1 MSAPKWT
8 PAQRAAIED
17 RGGTLLVSAAA
28 GSGKTAVLVERA
40 VRLIT
45 DAAHPVAAD
54 RLLIVTF
61 TRAAAEELR
70 GRIAVRLAAEATAHP
85 ESAYLRRQRLLLGR
99 ANICTIDA
107 FCMQLLKRYFA
118 ELGLPPDFEL
128 ADDAKAYTLRQNALS
143 AVLRGVGDSRT
154 PLYFLIASSLANI
167 VMDVVFVVCFH
178 MGVGGVAWA
187 TFLCQGVASV
197 LAAWTLFRRLRGV
210 PAPER
215 HPLFSWRMLGR
226 IAFPLYCWC
235 MVVGICYT
243 RSVPKYLGR
252 LMLIGLV
259 SQPIYMVALNHSWNQ
274 PNIFL
279 TLLVALCGVWG
290 LKAKKLL
297 SHIWAPILALFAAQL
312 LGCDYGWR
320 GVMLVMLLY
329 GVRGSRAGIACVM
342 IAFCLYWGGSSVGVT
357 HLFGQD
363 VTPLTSSAI
372 GAVISPWLR
381 LQTMAIWAL
390 PLMLLPISQQVKM
403 PRWVGYALYPLHL
416 VVLIALEAALAQ
428 PIHTENL
435 INAWNAFVSLF

>member
-1 MSAPKWT
+1 MPSKDFTARRN
-8 PAQRAAIED
+8 PAIAGCTATGVLKI
-17 RGGTLLVSAAA
+17 LALVFMFIDHA
-28 GSGKTAVLVERA
+28 GKMLFPQ
-40 VRLIT
+40 I
-45 DAAHPVAAD
+45 
-54 RLLIVTF
+54 
-61 TRAAAEELR
+61 AE
-70 GRIAVRLAAEATAHP
+70 
-85 ESAYLRRQRLLLGR
+85 
-99 ANICTIDA
+99 
-107 FCMQLLKRYFA
+107 M
-118 ELGLPPDFEL
+118 
-128 ADDAKAYTLRQNALS
+128 
-143 AVLRGVGDSRT
+143 
-154 PLYFLIASSLANI
+154 
-167 VMDVVFVVCFH
+167 
-178 MGVGGVAWA
+178 
-187 TFLCQGVASV
+187 
-197 LAAWTLFRRLRGV
+197 
-210 PAPER
+210 
-215 HPLFSWRMLGR
+215 RMLGR

-235 MVVGICYT
+235 MVVGISYT

-329 GVRGSRAGIACVM
+329 GVR
-342 IAFCLYWGGSSVGVT
+342 GSSVGVT

>member
-1 MSAPKWT
+1 MQNDVNRLLAYS
-8 PAQRAAIED
+8 AIEN
-17 RGGTLLVSAAA
+17 V
-28 GSGKTAVLVERA
+28 
-40 VRLIT
+40 
-45 DAAHPVAAD
+45 
-54 RLLIVTF
+54 
-61 TRAAAEELR
+61 
-70 GRIAVRLAAEATAHP
+70 
-85 ESAYLRRQRLLLGR
+85 
-99 ANICTIDA
+99 
-107 FCMQLLKRYFA
+107 
-118 ELGLPPDFEL
+118 
-128 ADDAKAYTLRQNALS
+128 
-143 AVLRGVGDSRT
+143 GV
-154 PLYFLIASSLANI
+154 I
-167 VMDVVFVVCFH
+167 
-178 MGVGGVAWA
+178 
-187 TFLCQGVASV
+187 
-197 LAAWTLFRRLRGV
+197 
-210 PAPER
+210 
-215 HPLFSWRMLGR
+215 
-226 IAFPLYCWC
+226 
-235 MVVGICYT
+235 
-243 RSVPKYLGR
+243 
-252 LMLIGLV
+252 LIGLG
-259 SQPIYMVALNHSWNQ
+259 VAALGKSSGNQ
-274 PNIFL
+274 
-279 TLLVALCGVWG
+279 LVALCGVWG

>member
-1 MSAPKWT
+1 MPSKDFTARRN
-8 PAQRAAIED
+8 PAIAGCTATGVLKI
-17 RGGTLLVSAAA
+17 LALVFMFIDHA
-28 GSGKTAVLVERA
+28 GKMLFPQ
-40 VRLIT
+40 I
-45 DAAHPVAAD
+45 
-54 RLLIVTF
+54 
-61 TRAAAEELR
+61 AE
-70 GRIAVRLAAEATAHP
+70 
-85 ESAYLRRQRLLLGR
+85 
-99 ANICTIDA
+99 
-107 FCMQLLKRYFA
+107 M
-118 ELGLPPDFEL
+118 
-128 ADDAKAYTLRQNALS
+128 
-143 AVLRGVGDSRT
+143 
-154 PLYFLIASSLANI
+154 
-167 VMDVVFVVCFH
+167 
-178 MGVGGVAWA
+178 
-187 TFLCQGVASV
+187 
-197 LAAWTLFRRLRGV
+197 
-210 PAPER
+210 
-215 HPLFSWRMLGR
+215 RMLGR

-235 MVVGICYT
+235 MVVGISYT

-312 LGCDYGWR
+312 LEC
-320 GVMLVMLLY
+320 
-329 GVRGSRAGIACVM
+329 
-342 IAFCLYWGGSSVGVT
+342 AFCLYWGGSSVGVT

-363 VTPLTSSAI
+363 VAPLTSSAV

>member
-1 MSAPKWT
+1 MPSKDFTARRN
-8 PAQRAAIED
+8 PAIAGCTATGVLKI
-17 RGGTLLVSAAA
+17 LALVFMFIDHA
-28 GSGKTAVLVERA
+28 GKMLFPQ
-40 VRLIT
+40 I
-45 DAAHPVAAD
+45 
-54 RLLIVTF
+54 
-61 TRAAAEELR
+61 AE
-70 GRIAVRLAAEATAHP
+70 
-85 ESAYLRRQRLLLGR
+85 
-99 ANICTIDA
+99 
-107 FCMQLLKRYFA
+107 M
-118 ELGLPPDFEL
+118 
-128 ADDAKAYTLRQNALS
+128 
-143 AVLRGVGDSRT
+143 
-154 PLYFLIASSLANI
+154 
-167 VMDVVFVVCFH
+167 
-178 MGVGGVAWA
+178 
-187 TFLCQGVASV
+187 
-197 LAAWTLFRRLRGV
+197 
-210 PAPER
+210 
-215 HPLFSWRMLGR
+215 RMLGR

-235 MVVGICYT
+235 MVVGISYT

-363 VTPLTSSAI
+363 VTPLTSSAV

-390 PLMLLPISQQVKM
+390 PN
-403 PRWVGYALYPLHL
+403 
-416 VVLIALEAALAQ
+416 AALGRLCPLSAASGGADCAGSGACPAHSHGEPHQ
-428 PIHTENL
+428 RLECVCIL
-435 INAWNAFVSLF
+435 ILTR

>member
-1 MSAPKWT
+1 MPSKDFTARRN
-8 PAQRAAIED
+8 PAIAGCTATGVLKI
-17 RGGTLLVSAAA
+17 LALVFMFIDHA
-28 GSGKTAVLVERA
+28 GKMLFPQ
-40 VRLIT
+40 I
-45 DAAHPVAAD
+45 
-54 RLLIVTF
+54 
-61 TRAAAEELR
+61 AE
-70 GRIAVRLAAEATAHP
+70 
-85 ESAYLRRQRLLLGR
+85 
-99 ANICTIDA
+99 
-107 FCMQLLKRYFA
+107 M
-118 ELGLPPDFEL
+118 
-128 ADDAKAYTLRQNALS
+128 
-143 AVLRGVGDSRT
+143 
-154 PLYFLIASSLANI
+154 
-167 VMDVVFVVCFH
+167 
-178 MGVGGVAWA
+178 
-187 TFLCQGVASV
+187 
-197 LAAWTLFRRLRGV
+197 
-210 PAPER
+210 
-215 HPLFSWRMLGR
+215 RMLGR

-235 MVVGICYT
+235 MVVGISYT

-279 TLLVALCGVWG
+279 TLLVALC
-290 LKAKKLL
+290 
-297 SHIWAPILALFAAQL
+297 
-312 LGCDYGWR
+312 

-363 VTPLTSSAI
+363 VTPLTSSAV
-372 GAVISPWLR
+372 GTVISPWLR

>member
-1 MSAPKWT
+1 MPSKDFTARRN
-8 PAQRAAIED
+8 PAIAGCTATGVLKI
-17 RGGTLLVSAAA
+17 LALVFMFIDHA
-28 GSGKTAVLVERA
+28 GKMLFPQ
-40 VRLIT
+40 I
-45 DAAHPVAAD
+45 
-54 RLLIVTF
+54 
-61 TRAAAEELR
+61 AE
-70 GRIAVRLAAEATAHP
+70 
-85 ESAYLRRQRLLLGR
+85 
-99 ANICTIDA
+99 
-107 FCMQLLKRYFA
+107 M
-118 ELGLPPDFEL
+118 
-128 ADDAKAYTLRQNALS
+128 
-143 AVLRGVGDSRT
+143 
-154 PLYFLIASSLANI
+154 
-167 VMDVVFVVCFH
+167 
-178 MGVGGVAWA
+178 
-187 TFLCQGVASV
+187 
-197 LAAWTLFRRLRGV
+197 
-210 PAPER
+210 
-215 HPLFSWRMLGR
+215 RMLGR

-235 MVVGICYT
+235 MVVGISYT

-259 SQPIYMVALNHSWNQ
+259 SQPIYMVALNHIWNQ

-279 TLLVALCGVWG
+279 TLLVALC
-290 LKAKKLL
+290 
-297 SHIWAPILALFAAQL
+297 
-312 LGCDYGWR
+312 

>member
-1 MSAPKWT
+1 MPSKDFTARRN
-8 PAQRAAIED
+8 PAIAGCTATGVLKI
-17 RGGTLLVSAAA
+17 LALVFMFIDHA
-28 GSGKTAVLVERA
+28 GKMLFPQ
-40 VRLIT
+40 I
-45 DAAHPVAAD
+45 
-54 RLLIVTF
+54 
-61 TRAAAEELR
+61 AE
-70 GRIAVRLAAEATAHP
+70 
-85 ESAYLRRQRLLLGR
+85 
-99 ANICTIDA
+99 
-107 FCMQLLKRYFA
+107 M
-118 ELGLPPDFEL
+118 
-128 ADDAKAYTLRQNALS
+128 
-143 AVLRGVGDSRT
+143 
-154 PLYFLIASSLANI
+154 
-167 VMDVVFVVCFH
+167 
-178 MGVGGVAWA
+178 
-187 TFLCQGVASV
+187 
-197 LAAWTLFRRLRGV
+197 
-210 PAPER
+210 
-215 HPLFSWRMLGR
+215 RMLGR

-235 MVVGICYT
+235 MVVGISYT

-279 TLLVALCGVWG
+279 T
-290 LKAKKLL
+290 
-297 SHIWAPILALFAAQL
+297 
-312 LGCDYGWR
+312 
-320 GVMLVMLLY
+320 LLY

-363 VTPLTSSAI
+363 VTPLTSSAV
-372 GAVISPWLR
+372 GTVISPWLR